1 MKTNLFLVLA
11 AISLVLALASC
22 TTIRNERGK
31 REIDSQARMTIR
43 DVANWILSH
52 PQP

>member
-1 MKTNLFLVLA
+1 MK
-11 AISLVLALASC
+11 SLLTLCLLLASC
-22 TTIRNERGK
+22 TTIQNERGK
-31 REIDSQARMTIR
+31 REIDRQANITIR